1 MPTVDAEALEAT
13 LESGDSVFL
22 DTSLLIAATLEVHPS
37 HHVSARTIHRLMSE
51 DARLCISPQICRE
64 FLVVLTRQPIRGRRI
79 ELEEALAT
87 LHPWTVACTVL
98 DELELVHHTCM
109 DLVRRFDVHGKQI
122 HDCNIVATM
131 TTFDVRVLA
140 TRNPADFR
148 RYHPEVSLIAI
159 DG

>member
-1 MPTVDAEALEAT
+1 MMAADDDAASETGA
-13 LESGDSVFL
+13 SVFL
-22 DTSLLIAATLEVHPS
+22 DTSVLIPATVEVHPS
-37 HHVSARTIHRLMSE
+37 HDAAAATVHRLMTQDS
-51 DARLCISPQICRE
+51 RLFISPQVCRE

-79 ELEEALAT
+79 DLDEALAA

-98 DELELVHHTCM
+98 DELEVVHRVCL
-109 DLVRRFDVHGKQI
+109 DLVRRFGVHGKQI

-131 TTFDVRVLA
+131 TTYDVRLLA

-148 RYHPEVSLIAI
+148 RFHPEVSFIAI